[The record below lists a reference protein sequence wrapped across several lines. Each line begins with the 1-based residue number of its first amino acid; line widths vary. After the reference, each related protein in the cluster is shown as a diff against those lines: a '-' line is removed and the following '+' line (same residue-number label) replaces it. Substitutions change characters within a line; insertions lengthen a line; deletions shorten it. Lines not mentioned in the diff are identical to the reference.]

1 VGVGRVGSRSTAPAG
16 RTGTEPS
23 PAAWYEGAMPLSPR
37 LFVLSPATL
46 AGVRGRRIL
55 DGTSGAD
62 FMEAL
67 DDGGTVPLGDVYAH
81 ISSLYYRGKR
91 SYARC
96 FARPARDGDG
106 VFVVTPTRGLVPDRS
121 PVSARDLR
129 VFASVDIDL
138 ADRRYREPLDR
149 TAHALADAFS
159 AGAEVVLLGSIAS
172 GKYLDPL
179 GAVFGERL
187 LVPCSFVGRGDMS
200 RGGLLLRAVDA
211 GEELDYAIALDT
223 ERRGAR
229 PPRLT
234 PRRKKRSS

>member
-1 VGVGRVGSRSTAPAG
+1 MDALEAG
-16 RTGTEPS
+16 GN
-23 PAAWYEGAMPLSPR
+23 
-37 LFVLSPATL
+37 
-46 AGVRGRRIL
+46 
-55 DGTSGAD
+55 
-62 FMEAL
+62 
-67 DDGGTVPLGDVYAH
+67 VPLGDVYAH

-91 SYARC
+91 TYARC
-96 FARPARDGDG
+96 FARPAGEGDG
-106 VFVVTPTRGLVPDRS
+106 VFVVTPTRGLLADRC

-129 VFASVDIDL
+129 AFASVDIDP
-138 ADRRYREPLDR
+138 ADDRYREPLDR
-149 TAHALADAFS
+149 TARALA
-159 AGAEVVLLGSIAS
+159 GALPPDGEVVLLGSIAS

-187 LVPCSFVGRGDMS
+187 LVPCSFVGRGDMR